1 MVMAELWVV
10 DSNCFIHIGSMA
22 PDTFVKNISN
32 ALNNLQT
39 GLHVTPGVHDEVRT
53 VRFQKWKGQPNLLE
67 KIQSLLITTTVEN
80 SQISGLANL
89 IGEKAAPQDV
99 SSDEM
104 GQTLLID
111 FNSMANHF
119 HEVLMMVG
127 PIILES
133 FGPEMASVMIQS
145 FEQISTPFSLIIK
158 VSPISHSDSSE
169 SNNCTIVQFPSPP
182 EVAQT

>member
-1 MVMAELWVV
+1 MVNAII
-10 DSNCFIHIGSMA
+10 FII
-22 PDTFVKNISN
+22 
-32 ALNNLQT
+32 
-39 GLHVTPGVHDEVRT
+39 R
-53 VRFQKWKGQPNLLE
+53 
-67 KIQSLLITTTVEN
+67 LILGITQE
-80 SQISGLANL
+80 I
-89 IGEKAAPQDV
+89 

-104 GQTLLID
+104 AQTLVID
-111 FNSMANHF
+111 FNSMPNHF

-133 FGPEMASVMIQS
+133 FGPEIASVIMQS